1 MTTFLDAAQATNKT
15 NPLEHQNKA
24 WAYAWGILSKEQ
36 QAEFL
41 KKFRN
46 SPDTTTKFS
55 NLTDTV
61 TKFSNSSDITT
72 KFSNPLAVQYMS
84 QRDNY
89 RDASRTCFSSSCA
102 MLLKFLKPGSIKTDD
117 DYIKVV
123 FTLGDTTESATQLAA
138 LKHFGLSAKFV
149 TNGNRAL
156 IKKQIDS
163 GKPVP
168 AGFLHHGT
176 PSQPTGGG
184 HWLCIIG
191 YDDTGYWVNDPWGE
205 ADLLNGTY
213 PNTDGAKKHYSY
225 KNFEPRWMA
234 DGPNTGWCIVA

>member
-1 MTTFLDAAQATNKT
+1 MTSFLDAAWATDKDS
-15 NPLEHQNKA
+15 PLEHQDKA

-41 KKFRN
+41 KRFRN
-46 SPDTTTKFS
+46 AQLAVKH
-55 NLTDTV
+55 
-61 TKFSNSSDITT
+61 NSSW
-72 KFSNPLAVQYMS
+72 LGVEYMS

-89 RDASRTCFSSSCA
+89 RDANRTCFSSSCA
-102 MLLKFLKPGSIKTDD
+102 MLLKYLKSGSIKTDD

-123 FTLGDTTESATQLAA
+123 FTFGDTTEGATQVAT
-138 LKHFGLSAKFV
+138 LKHFGLPAVF
-149 TNGNRAL
+149 TTRGNREL
-156 IKKQIDS
+156 IKHQINA

-176 PSQPTGGG
+176 PSKPTGGG

-191 YDDTGYWVNDPWGE
+191 YDETGYWVNDPWGDC
-205 ADLLNGTY
+205 DLLTGTY
-213 PNTDGAKKHYSY
+213 PSADGAKKHYSY
-225 KNFEPRWMA
+225 KNFEPRWMV

>member
-1 MTTFLDAAQATNKT
+1 MTTFLDAAWATNKDK
-15 NPLEHQNKA
+15 PLEHQDKA

-41 KKFRN
+41 KRFRN
-46 SPDTTTKFS
+46 TQLVIKH
-55 NLTDTV
+55 
-61 TKFSNSSDITT
+61 NSSW
-72 KFSNPLAVQYMS
+72 LGVEYMS

-102 MLLKFLKPGSIKTDD
+102 MLLKYLKSGSIKTDD

-123 FTLGDTTESATQLAA
+123 FTFGDTTEGATQVAT
-138 LKHFGLSAKFV
+138 LKHFGLPAVFM
-149 TNGNRAL
+149 TGGNREL
-156 IKKQIDS
+156 IKHQINS

-205 ADLLNGTY
+205 CDLLTGTY
-213 PNTDGAKKHYSY
+213 PSTDGAKKHYSY